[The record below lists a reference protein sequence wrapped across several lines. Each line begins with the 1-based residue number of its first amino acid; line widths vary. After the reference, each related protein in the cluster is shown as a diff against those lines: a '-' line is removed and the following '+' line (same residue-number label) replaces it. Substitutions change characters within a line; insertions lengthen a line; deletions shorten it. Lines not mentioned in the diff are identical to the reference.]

1 MIVICPNCSTR
12 YQLDAQA
19 LGPHGRTVRC
29 VKCGHTWTERP
40 QLDAAPV
47 DEDTDDVE
55 VPDFGLDV
63 PTRPRRGARG
73 GRTPAAARR
82 RERGRAQRSRKEAGS
97 GLVGWG
103 VLIVVVVAVL
113 AGLFFLRA
121 EIVAYFPPA
130 ERAYDIV
137 GLDTEPRATAP
148 GEGLKVLGNP
158 TVAFRDDDGVLV
170 IDIEGEVQNITRSSR
185 PVPEVMRVVLFGE
198 ANSVLTEWKFRS
210 PVGVLGPLDKFPYRT
225 SIIDAPRETRRL
237 QVTFVIP
244 EQG

>member
-1 MIVICPNCSTR
+1 MIVTCPNCSTR
-12 YQLDAQA
+12 YQLDAQV

-40 QLDAAPV
+40 QTVAAPV
-47 DEDTDDVE
+47 DDDTDDVD

-63 PTRPRRGARG
+63 PARPPRG

-82 RERGRAQRSRKEAGS
+82 RERGRARRSRKEAGS

-103 VLIVVVVAVL
+103 VLVAVVIAVL

-121 EIVAYFPPA
+121 EVVAYFPPA
-130 ERAYDIV
+130 KRAYDMA
-137 GLDTEPRATAP
+137 GLDTAPRAVVP

-170 IDIEGEVQNITRSSR
+170 IDIEGEVQNVTRSSR
-185 PVPEVMRVVLFGE
+185 PVPQIMQVILLDD

-210 PVGVLGPLDKFPYRT
+210 PVSVLGPLDKFPYRT